1 MILDTYKTH
10 TNDRKKEQLP
20 PLPLNPQQTADL
32 IEHIKDETHQDL
44 DEALNLLLYKVPAGV
59 DQAAYIKAGFL
70 NDIASKKT
78 TSSVIS
84 PEKAIQVL
92 GTMLVDIMFRP

>member
-10 TNDRKKEQLP
+10 TNERKKEQLP
-20 PLPLNPQQTADL
+20 PLPLNSQQTADL
-32 IEHIKDETHQDL
+32 IEYLKDETHQDL
-44 DEALNLLLYKVPAGV
+44 DEALNLLLHKVPAGV

-70 NDIASKKT
+70 NDIANKKI

-92 GTMLVDIMFRP
+92 GYDVGWI